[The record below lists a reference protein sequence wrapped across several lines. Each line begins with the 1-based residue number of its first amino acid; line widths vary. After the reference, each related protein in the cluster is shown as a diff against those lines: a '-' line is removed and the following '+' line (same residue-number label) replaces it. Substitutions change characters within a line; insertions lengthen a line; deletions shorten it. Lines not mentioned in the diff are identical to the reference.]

1 MKLINSSVEYIP
13 QEESTEGMYRGLENI
28 YKQIERCARTCYK
41 SEDKITDSSSKA
53 FVDRLIASKHTAM
66 LEHGTVYLQ
75 CKIYLNEKDDTP
87 LSKYKNNKYSK
98 CSEYYFPGSAS
109 RGTYVVTNLRVL
121 VENNWLDDLQ
131 YLCSPTEFHEKRYT
145 FKFTCSR
152 AIANEL
158 VRHRVFSFA
167 QESSRYCNYSKDK
180 FGNEITFIEPSWK
193 NKVVFDANLHLYNTL
208 YAAEVSYFDLLKN
221 DATPQQARDVLP
233 LATKTEL
240 CMTGFASDWRYL
252 LDARLYEKTGKVHPD
267 MLDLMEKLKTVAEE
281 ADIWDDIMSKPSK
294 FK

>member
-66 LEHGTVYLQ
+66 LEHGTGYLQ

-240 CMTGFASDWRYL
+240 CMTGFASDWRHL
-252 LDARLYEKTGKVHPD
+252 LDVRLYEKTGKVHPD

>member
-281 ADIWDDIMSKPSK
+281 AGIWEDIMKYTSK
-294 FK
+294 FE